1 MLLNG
6 GGSQVEQ
13 SNKIQTDLFNK
24 NNYVLIKNF
33 ISKETA
39 NLCYTYALTKR
50 KVFSQLVQ
58 DKVIPQDNF
67 LGRFGDT
74 QIPESFSCYGD
85 FLMDSLL
92 NNSVEKIEKIADKKL
107 NPTYSYFR
115 IYETNDILKRH
126 VDRASCEISATLCL
140 GYDLSGSPKDYNWG
154 MFVEGS
160 GATGLQ
166 GKEVY
171 MEPGDLIL
179 YRGCEVEHWR
189 ENFKGKELVQ
199 VFLHFSN
206 KEGPFKELCKYDTRP
221 FLGLPLFYK
230 NIDVSKNINE
240 LEKNLR
246 KK

>member
-1 MLLNG
+1 VDQFNNN
-6 GGSQVEQ
+6 Q
-13 SNKIQTDLFNK
+13 KDFFNK

-58 DKVIPQDNF
+58 DNVIPKDNF

-92 NNSVEKIEKIADKKL
+92 SVSIKKLENIIDKKL

-115 IYETNDILKRH
+115 IYEKNDILKRH
-126 VDRASCEISATLCL
+126 VDRASCEISSTLCL
-140 GYDLSGSPKDYNWG
+140 GYDLTGAPENYNWG

-160 GATGLQ
+160 GMTGLE
-166 GKEVY
+166 GKEIY
-171 MEPGDLIL
+171 MEPGDLIV

-189 ENFKGKELVQ
+189 EKFKGKELVQ
-199 VFLHFSN
+199 VFLHFSD
-206 KEGPFKELCKYDTRP
+206 KEGPFKEFCKYDTRP

-230 NIDVSKNINE
+230 NKDISKHINE
-240 LEKNLR
+240 LEKKLR

>member
-1 MLLNG
+1 LNG
-6 GGSQVEQ
+6 GDLQVDPY
-13 SNKIQTDLFNK
+13 NKKEEDFFNT

-39 NLCYTYALTKR
+39 NLCYVYALTKR
-50 KVFSQLVQ
+50 KVFSQLVL
-58 DKVIPQDNF
+58 DKVIPEDNF

-92 NNSVEKIEKIADKKL
+92 TNSVEKIEKIVNKKL
-107 NPTYSYFR
+107 NPTYTYFR
-115 IYETNDILKRH
+115 IYENNDILKRH

-140 GYDLSGSPKDYNWG
+140 GYDLTGAPENYNWG

-160 GATGLQ
+160 GKTGLK
-166 GKEVY
+166 GKEVN
-171 MEPGDLIL
+171 MEPGDIII

-199 VFLHFSN
+199 VFLHFSD

-230 NIDVSKNINE
+230 NVELTKQINI
-240 LEKNLR
+240 LEKKLR
-246 KK
+246 QK